1 MSATLTC
8 DLTKFRAV
16 LANVALASKKPQA
29 EIINKALKD
38 VAFRSAQFTPKTT
51 PAKVGSSLPREML
64 LRMAAKHLK
73 EKQGKYTKAEL
84 RTTAARISKR
94 RRSGIGGVRAGWI
107 PAILALGGTYR
118 GAKEKPGGSA
128 KKGTAKKAG
137 AFRMAGLIRNSVITT
152 QFAKRTNTGAGN
164 IEFAVA
170 ALRKAIVFVTND
182 RQAYA
187 DRKAGVGKV
196 LRKYSDK

>member
-8 DLTKFRAV
+8 DLTKFRAA
-16 LANVALASKKPQA
+16 LANVALASKKPEA

-51 PAKVGSSLPREML
+51 PAKVGSSLPRKML
-64 LRMAAKHLK
+64 FRMAAKHLK
-73 EKQGKYTKAEL
+73 EKQGNYTKEEL
-84 RTTAARISKR
+84 RATAARIAKR

-152 QFAKRTNTGAGN
+152 QFSKRTNTGAGD
-164 IEFAVA
+164 IQFAVD
-170 ALRKAIVFVTND
+170 ALRKAVVFVTND

>member
-8 DLTKFRAV
+8 DLTKFRAA
-16 LANVALASKKPQA
+16 LANVALASKKPEA

-51 PAKVGSSLPREML
+51 PAKVRSSLPKEILFRI
-64 LRMAAKHLK
+64 AAKHLS
-73 EKQGKYTKAEL
+73 EKQGKYTKQEL
-84 RTTAARISKR
+84 RATAGRIAKR

-107 PAILALGGTYR
+107 PAIMALGGTYR
-118 GAKEKPGGSA
+118 GAKAKPGGSA

-164 IEFAVA
+164 IQFAVN

-187 DRKAGVGKV
+187 ERKAGVGKV

>member
-8 DLTKFRAV
+8 DLTKFRAA
-16 LANVALASKKPQA
+16 LANVALASKKPEA

-51 PAKVGSSLPREML
+51 PAKVRSSLPKEILFRI
-64 LRMAAKHLK
+64 AAKHLS
-73 EKQGKYTKAEL
+73 EKQGKYTKEEL
-84 RTTAARISKR
+84 RATAARIAKR

-107 PAILALGGTYR
+107 PAIMALGGTYR
-118 GAKEKPGGSA
+118 GAKAKPGGSA

-137 AFRMAGLIRNSVITT
+137 LFRMAGLIRNSVITT
-152 QFAKRTNTGAGN
+152 QFATRTNTGAGN
-164 IEFAVA
+164 IQFAVD

-187 DRKAGVGKV
+187 NRKAGVGKV

>member
-8 DLTKFRAV
+8 DLTKFRAA
-16 LANVALASKKPQA
+16 LANVALASKKPEA
-29 EIINKALKD
+29 EIVNKALKD

-51 PAKVGSSLPREML
+51 SAKVRSSLPKEILFRI
-64 LRMAAKHLK
+64 AAKHLS
-73 EKQGKYTKAEL
+73 EKKGKYTKEEL
-84 RTTAARISKR
+84 RTTAARIAKR

-107 PAILALGGTYR
+107 PAIMALGGTYR
-118 GAKEKPGGSA
+118 GAKAKPGGSA
-128 KKGTAKKAG
+128 AKGTAKKAG
-137 AFRMAGLIRNSVITT
+137 LFRMAGLIRNSVVTT

-164 IEFAVA
+164 IGFAVN

-187 DRKAGVGKV
+187 ERKAGVGKV

>member
-8 DLTKFRAV
+8 DLTKFRAA
-16 LANVALASKKPQA
+16 LANVALASKKPEA

-51 PAKVGSSLPREML
+51 PAKVRSSLPKEILFRI
-64 LRMAAKHLK
+64 AAKHLS
-73 EKQGKYTKAEL
+73 EKQGKYPKEYL
-84 RTTAARISKR
+84 RATAGRIAKR

-107 PAILALGGTYR
+107 PAIMALGGTYR
-118 GAKEKPGGSA
+118 GAKAKPGGSA

-164 IEFAVA
+164 IQFAVD
-170 ALRKAIVFVTND
+170 ALRKAVVFVTND

-187 DRKAGVGKV
+187 ERKAGVGKV
-196 LRKYSDK
+196 LSKYSDK

>member
-8 DLTKFRAV
+8 DLTKFRAA
-16 LANVALASKKPQA
+16 LANVALASKKPEA

-51 PAKVGSSLPREML
+51 AAKVRSSLPKEML
-64 LRMAAKHLK
+64 FRMAAKHLK

-84 RTTAARISKR
+84 RATAAKIAKR

-118 GAKEKPGGSA
+118 GAQSNPSGSA
-128 KKGTAKKAG
+128 AKGTAHKAKG
-137 AFRMAGLIRNSVITT
+137 SQMSGLIRNAVVTT
-152 QFAKRTNTGAGN
+152 QFSTRTNTGAGN
-164 IEFAVA
+164 IPFAVD
-170 ALRKAIVFVTND
+170 ALRQAIVFVTND
-182 RQAYA
+182 RNAYA
-187 DRKAGVGKV
+187 ERKAGVSKV
-196 LRKYSDK
+196 LSKYSDK

>member
-8 DLTKFRAV
+8 DLTKFRAA
-16 LANVALASKKPQA
+16 LANVALASKKPEA

-51 PAKVGSSLPREML
+51 AAKVRSSLPKEML
-64 LRMAAKHLK
+64 FRMAAKHLK

-84 RTTAARISKR
+84 RATAAKIAKR

-118 GAKEKPGGSA
+118 GAQSNPSGSA
-128 KKGTAKKAG
+128 AKGTAHKAKESQ
-137 AFRMAGLIRNSVITT
+137 MAGLIRNAVVTT
-152 QFAKRTNTGAGN
+152 QFSTRTNTGAGN
-164 IEFAVA
+164 IPFAVD
-170 ALRKAIVFVTND
+170 ALRQAIVFVTND
-182 RQAYA
+182 RNAYA
-187 DRKAGVGKV
+187 ERKAGVSKV
-196 LRKYSDK
+196 LSKYSDK

>member
-8 DLTKFRAV
+8 DLTKFRAA
-16 LANVALASKKPQA
+16 LANVALASKKPEA

-51 PAKVGSSLPREML
+51 PAKVRSSLPKEILFRI
-64 LRMAAKHLK
+64 AAKHLS
-73 EKQGKYTKAEL
+73 EKQGKYTKEEL
-84 RTTAARISKR
+84 RATAGRIAKR

-107 PAILALGGTYR
+107 PAIMALGGTYR
-118 GAKEKPGGSA
+118 GAKAKPGGSA

-164 IEFAVA
+164 IQFAVD
-170 ALRKAIVFVTND
+170 ALRKAVVFVTND

-187 DRKAGVGKV
+187 ERKAGVGKV

>member
-51 PAKVGSSLPREML
+51 PAKVGSSLPRKML
-64 LRMAAKHLK
+64 FRMAAKHLK
-73 EKQGKYTKAEL
+73 ETQGKYTKEEL
-84 RTTAARISKR
+84 RSTAARIAKR

-118 GAKEKPGGSA
+118 GAKDKPGGSA

-137 AFRMAGLIRNSVITT
+137 AFRMDGLIRNSVITT

-164 IEFAVA
+164 IDFAVA

>member
-8 DLTKFRAV
+8 DLTKFRAA
-16 LANVALASKKPQA
+16 LANVALASKKPEA

-51 PAKVGSSLPREML
+51 PAKVRSSLPKEILFRI
-64 LRMAAKHLK
+64 AAKHLS
-73 EKQGKYTKAEL
+73 EKQGKYTKQEL
-84 RTTAARISKR
+84 RATAGRIAKR

-107 PAILALGGTYR
+107 PAIMALGGTYR
-118 GAKEKPGGSA
+118 GAKAKPGGSA

-164 IEFAVA
+164 IQFAVD
-170 ALRKAIVFVTND
+170 ALRKAVVFVTND

-187 DRKAGVGKV
+187 ERKAGVGKV

>member
-8 DLTKFRAV
+8 DLTKFRAA
-16 LANVALASKKPQA
+16 LANVALASKKPEA

-51 PAKVGSSLPREML
+51 PAKVGSSLPKEML
-64 LRMAAKHLK
+64 FRMAAKHLK

-84 RTTAARISKR
+84 RATAARIAKR

-164 IEFAVA
+164 IDFAVA